1 MNLLFRLAISLC
13 ISPMLITTTG
23 SLAQA
28 ADDSEEIKKLC
39 MAGFNTAMSQ
49 ARQTPP
55 EGMAE
60 FTCACFAR
68 EMKGIAFI
76 LQAQTI
82 CKELAAEKYGTF
94 LKTK

>member
-1 MNLLFRLAISLC
+1 
-13 ISPMLITTTG
+13 MLITTTG

-68 EMKGIAFI
+68 EMKSIAFI

-82 CKELAAEKYGTF
+82 CKELAAEKYGPF
-94 LKTK
+94 LKTQ